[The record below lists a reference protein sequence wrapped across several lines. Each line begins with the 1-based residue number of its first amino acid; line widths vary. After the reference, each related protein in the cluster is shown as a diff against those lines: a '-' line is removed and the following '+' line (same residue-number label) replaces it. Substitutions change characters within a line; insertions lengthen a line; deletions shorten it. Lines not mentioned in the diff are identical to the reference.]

1 MNIADID
8 EIIEATELL
17 DQVGEYVIRKF
28 IASDNYVIIDN
39 IGDFIIL
46 ERDITDQICSILWS
60 DIAPTEKLN

>member
-8 EIIEATELL
+8 EIVEATELIE
-17 DQVGEYVIRKF
+17 QVGEYVIRKF

-46 ERDITDQICSILWS
+46 ERDIADQICSVLCN
-60 DIAPTEKLN
+60 DIAPQEKLN

>member
-8 EIIEATELL
+8 EIIEATELIE
-17 DQVGEYVIRKF
+17 QVGEYVIRKF

-46 ERDITDQICSILWS
+46 ERDITDQISSVLWN
-60 DIAPTEKLN
+60 DIAPQEKLN